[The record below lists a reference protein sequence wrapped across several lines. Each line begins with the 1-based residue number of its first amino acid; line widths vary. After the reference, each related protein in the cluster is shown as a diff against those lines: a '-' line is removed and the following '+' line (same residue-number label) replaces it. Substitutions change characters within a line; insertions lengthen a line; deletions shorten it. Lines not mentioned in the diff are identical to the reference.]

1 MKKVVRI
8 KESQLDGII
17 KKVLKEQATGE
28 PTAPNPQEMTG
39 AETNQDTMA
48 GSPND
53 EGTEPNFDEF
63 LTAASKLLDQGVSIG
78 QLVDKLIDKESQGG
92 DEETAEPEETQPDQS
107 IPSDNQ

>member
-17 KKVLKEQATGE
+17 KKVLKEQGTGE
-28 PTAPNPQEMTG
+28 PTNPDPQEMTD
-39 AETNQDTMA
+39 ARTNQDTMA

-63 LTAASKLLDQGVSIG
+63 LSVSSKLLDQGVSIG
-78 QLVDKLIDKESQGG
+78 QMIDKLIEKESQGG
-92 DEETAEPEETQPDQS
+92 DEETAEPEGTQPDES